1 MMNKKVEGLYSNVDE
16 AMQAIDR
23 LREEGYA
30 QEDITFISNEAIR
43 DQILTNRDVEISSQE
58 GDIDHTGDDRSFW
71 EALKDAFTL
80 NESQEEDLNYGEGDH
95 LIAGYREDIK
105 KGNILILVDE
115 DTDPKNASI
124 QSNTEATTQAN
135 TVGPEGARDSETE
148 QEIETQQGL
157 DRELTT
163 DELEDYERK
172 Q

>member
-1 MMNKKVEGLYSNVDE
+1 MTKKVEGLYSKMEE

-30 QEDITFISNEAIR
+30 QDDITIISNEAIR
-43 DQILTNRDVEISSQE
+43 DHILANTDAEISSQE
-58 GDIDHTGDDRSFW
+58 GDIDHTDDDRSFW
-71 EALKDAFTL
+71 QTIKDAFTL
-80 NESQEEDLNYGEGDH
+80 NESQEEDLNYGEDDH
-95 LIAGYREDIK
+95 LIAGYREDVK
-105 KGNILILVDE
+105 KGNILILVNE
-115 DTDPKNASI
+115 ETDPENASI
-124 QSNTEATTQAN
+124 QPDTEATTQAN

-148 QEIETQQGL
+148 QEIETQRGL